1 MRKLFHT
8 MAAVTAL
15 LALSMSAKAADV
27 GAQPRVY
34 TPPPVY
40 VPPPV
45 FNWTGFYVGGNFG
58 GAWNHQ
64 SVTDSLFGLNFSNA
78 SNDGAFMGGG
88 QVGFNYQFSN
98 VVLGVEWDIDWIGN
112 NNNITNNGI
121 SVPGIGPARVSSNN
135 GWITTLAARFGVT
148 YDNWL
153 FYGKAGGGWVGNTN
167 MTITNATTGASV
179 TIFDNNTSSGWL
191 VGAGI
196 EWALASNW
204 SVKIEYNYLGL
215 NSRTFVV
222 PAGGFFGGDTFITSN
237 PNVQTAKI
245 GFNYLFNYGVGRY

>member
-1 MRKLFHT
+1 MRKVHT
-8 MAAVTAL
+8 MAAVAAL
-15 LALSMSAKAADV
+15 LALSASAN
-27 GAQPRVY
+27 AQVY
-34 TPPPVY
+34 APPAVY
-40 VPPPV
+40 VPL
-45 FNWTGFYVGGNFG
+45 FSWTGFYIGGNFG

-167 MTITNATTGASV
+167 VTITNATTGASV

>member
-64 SVTDSLFGLNFSNA
+64 RAPRT
-78 SNDGAFMGGG
+78 M
-88 QVGFNYQFSN
+88 
-98 VVLGVEWDIDWIGN
+98 
-112 NNNITNNGI
+112 
-121 SVPGIGPARVSSNN
+121 
-135 GWITTLAARFGVT
+135 
-148 YDNWL
+148 
-153 FYGKAGGGWVGNTN
+153 
-167 MTITNATTGASV
+167 
-179 TIFDNNTSSGWL
+179 FDFD
-191 VGAGI
+191 A
-196 EWALASNW
+196 
-204 SVKIEYNYLGL
+204 
-215 NSRTFVV
+215 
-222 PAGGFFGGDTFITSN
+222 
-237 PNVQTAKI
+237 
-245 GFNYLFNYGVGRY
+245 